1 MQHIEKDCYCKECL
15 QFKTASDFSRH
26 YFIKPLPKK
35 KICND
40 CTVLHDK
47 PIHKANTAMFASK
60 KLSKKKNAEADQDK
74 VDIRH
79 AIEKYIEDKK
89 SKDYHEL

>member
-1 MQHIEKDCYCKECL
+1 MKDIEKDCYCKECL
-15 QFKTASDFSRH
+15 QFKTASNFSRH

-47 PIHKANTAMFASK
+47 PIHKANTVIFAGK
-60 KLSKKKNAEADQDK
+60 KSSKKKNAEADQDK
-74 VDIRH
+74 VDIRR
-79 AIEKYIEDKK
+79 AIEDHTENKK
-89 SKDYHEL
+89 LEDYHEL